1 MLAALLWLL
10 ALIALALLAV
20 ALTPVRLS
28 LSAETAPRPR
38 LRIGAAPLGGIVP
51 PIPVYDSAR
60 KRKKPKK
67 AEKPEKAAR
76 GKRKRARGG
85 GLPAGAGR
93 AVARL
98 VSELLAQ
105 VRFDHLRLEADY
117 GTGDPAETGQICGW
131 LAPLAYGFGDRPGI
145 TVALRPDF
153 DRAVLSGELDAA
165 VKITPAALVPPGLRF
180 ALALW
185 GPGR

>member
-1 MLAALLWLL
+1 M
-10 ALIALALLAV
+10 
-20 ALTPVRLS
+20 
-28 LSAETAPRPR
+28 
-38 LRIGAAPLGGIVP
+38 
-51 PIPVYDSAR
+51 
-60 KRKKPKK
+60 
-67 AEKPEKAAR
+67 
-76 GKRKRARGG
+76 
-85 GLPAGAGR
+85 PAGAGR

-98 VSELLAQ
+98 VADLLAR

-131 LAPLAYGFGDRPGI
+131 LAPLAYGLGDRPGV

-153 DRAVLSGELDAA
+153 GRAVLSGELDAA
-165 VKITPAALVPPGLRF
+165 VKITPAALVPPAFRF

>member
-1 MLAALLWLL
+1 
-10 ALIALALLAV
+10 
-20 ALTPVRLS
+20 VRLS
-28 LSAETAPRPR
+28 FRAETAPRPR
-38 LRIGAAPLGGIVP
+38 LRIGAAPLGGIAP

-60 KRKKPKK
+60 KRKKP
-67 AEKPEKAAR
+67 EKPKKAAR
-76 GKRKRARGG
+76 KGRRRARGG
-85 GLPAGAGR
+85 GMPAGAGR

-98 VSELLAQ
+98 VSELFAR
-105 VRFDHLRLEADY
+105 VHFDHLRLEADY

-131 LAPLAYGFGDRPGI
+131 LAPLAYGLGDRPDI
-145 TVALRPDF
+145 AVMLRPDF
-153 DRAVLSGELDAA
+153 GRRVLAGELDAA